1 MTELLWFA
9 AAYVLLAVVCLVRVA
24 KGPSVVDRAVA
35 ADSVD
40 ILTDVALVLFALYS
54 GRAIYLDIALV
65 RPCADVFQPHVV
77 RASMG
82 AIFSLRIREFDD
94 FESMSKAADKRMY
107 AAKSEYY
114 KARGYDR
121 RRR

>member
-1 MTELLWFA
+1 MTELLWFGA
-9 AAYVLLAVVCLVRVA
+9 VYVFMALLCLIRVA

-65 RPCADVFQPHVV
+65 T
-77 RASMG
+77 
-82 AIFSLRIREFDD
+82 AIVGFIGMVCVSRYLDGRL
-94 FESMSKAADKRMY
+94 
-107 AAKSEYY
+107 
-114 KARGYDR
+114 
-121 RRR
+121 

>member
-9 AAYVLLAVVCLVRVA
+9 AAHVLLAVVCLVRVA

-65 RPCADVFQPHVV
+65 T
-77 RASMG
+77 
-82 AIFSLRIREFDD
+82 AIVGFIG
-94 FESMSKAADKRMY
+94 MVCV
-107 AAKSEYY
+107 
-114 KARGYDR
+114 ARYLDGR
-121 RRR
+121 L